1 MNLSYL
7 LLLEVVKRKL
17 SRTSS
22 NKFIFLEVSG
32 RNFLVELG
40 HKKMLNN
47 KKWRGIVLAEES
59 QVIT

>member
-1 MNLSYL
+1 MNLFYL

-22 NKFIFLEVSG
+22 NKFIFLEVVG
-32 RNFLVELG
+32 RNFLVGLG

-47 KKWRGIVLAEES
+47 KKWRRIVLAEES